1 MYGGFALRVASI
13 SLLAGAL
20 IAGSAVSAHAAP
32 KASEGASCKKLEA
45 TTTIRSGKGRKAKTQ
60 NLVCLP
66 LLDGQRWVEYTPT
79 PTTGKKATA
88 IWRTWSTLTSPESL
102 ADLSAVP
109 TLTAEAVAADLAPA
123 VAARDEWAAKLNEA
137 TGRKNALVAESQS
150 LPGRMQAANDATLA
164 AKNAHAEA
172 VTVAERELGTLNRLY
187 PEYSSAMDA
196 LYAGLAPGIGCSFG
210 FTEYCAEA
218 AAANALRP
226 WANGVV
232 ARYEAQA
239 RVADAATAH
248 MGAKYK
254 EWEARYAEW
263 EALSNRNNAV
273 GGEIQQATQDEQHA
287 TNMLLNATSEA
298 DKLNERVQL
307 LPQLQSLHA
316 QMLDRQRE
324 FASRAAN
331 KKITQTRTT
340 DRVEILKM
348 EGLALEASYR
358 QLMETWARFV
368 N

>member
-1 MYGGFALRVASI
+1 MYGGFGFRFASVTLLSVALVGAS
-13 SLLAGAL
+13 AL
-20 IAGSAVSAHAAP
+20 PALAAP
-32 KASEGASCKKLEA
+32 KAAEGASCKKLEA
-45 TTTIRSGKGRKAKTQ
+45 TTTIRSGKGKKAKTQ
-60 NLVCLP
+60 TLVCLP
-66 LLDGQRWVEYTPT
+66 LLDGQRWVKYAPPPT
-79 PTTGKKATA
+79 ASKKAA
-88 IWRTWSTLTSPESL
+88 AVWRTWSALASPESL
-102 ADLSAVP
+102 ADLAAVP
-109 TLTAEAVAADLAPA
+109 SLTPDAVAADLAPA
-123 VAARDEWAAKLNEA
+123 VAARDQWAASLNEA
-137 TGRKNALVAESQS
+137 TGRKNALVAESQA
-150 LPGRMQAANDATLA
+150 LPGRLQAANDATLA

-172 VTVAERELGTLNRLY
+172 VTIAERELSTLNRLY

-263 EALSNRNNAV
+263 EALSNRSNVV
-273 GGEIQQATQDEQHA
+273 GAEIQQATRDEQHA
-287 TNMLLNATSEA
+287 SNMLTNATSEA

-307 LPQLQSLHA
+307 LPQLQALHA
-316 QMLDRQRE
+316 QMLIRQGE
-324 FASRAAN
+324 FASRASS
-331 KKITQTRTT
+331 KKVSQAKPPV
-340 DRVEILKM
+340 RVATLNM
-348 EGLALEASYR
+348 DGLALQASHR